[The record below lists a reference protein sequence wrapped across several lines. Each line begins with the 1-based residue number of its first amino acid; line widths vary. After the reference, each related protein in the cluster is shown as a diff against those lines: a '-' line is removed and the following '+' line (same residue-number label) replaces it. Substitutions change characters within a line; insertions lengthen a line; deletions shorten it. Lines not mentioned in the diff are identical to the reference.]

1 MKKLI
6 ALTAVAVMAT
16 SSAIAGVAISGTAS
30 VSYDDN
36 GTAASATTYDAG
48 LTFTGSVGTST
59 LTATYDLEADA
70 MTALDLA
77 STIGPVSVSA
87 DMHQTNESNLDDG
100 DGDARADSDDTGVT
114 ISTSVPMGGVTLAV
128 DNSGDVTVTG
138 TAAGITVSHTVADL
152 ASTTIAASLA
162 GVDVSV
168 TRAESSTTACA
179 VVACTSG
186 VGSIPVKGTVTASTG
201 TTWSLATTVSGIA
214 LTLNSG
220 NDVSA
225 TMGLA
230 GNTMVV
236 SHFGADGATAANVD
250 NFSAAAADAY
260 STVAITRDLTSG
272 ATLTATYSSSD
283 DSLTLGAA
291 VAF

>member
-6 ALTAVAVMAT
+6 ALTATAVMA
-16 SSAIAGVAISGTAS
+16 SSAAMADVAISGTAS

-87 DMHQTNESNLDDG
+87 DMHQTDESNVDDG

-179 VVACTSG
+179 ATPCAATPVA
-186 VGSIPVKGTVTASTG
+186 GTVTASTS
-201 TTWSLATTVSGIA
+201 TTWSLATSVGGIA